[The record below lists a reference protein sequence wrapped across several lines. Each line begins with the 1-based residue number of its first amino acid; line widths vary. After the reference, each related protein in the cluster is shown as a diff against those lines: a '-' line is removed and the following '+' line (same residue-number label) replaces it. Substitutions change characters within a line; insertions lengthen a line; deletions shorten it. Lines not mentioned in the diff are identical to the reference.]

1 MTLEE
6 DTAPHHCGVPVEE
19 AQVVCAVIHGRYGAP
34 EAMME
39 HLVNHLS
46 APGVHYVLPRAAGE
60 GWYAAPTCAEMCADT
75 QAEIDAALQQ
85 VEADIARARAQA
97 PSSARLVVGGF
108 SQGAC
113 LTLEYAAA
121 RGSWEGA
128 IFALTGCR
136 VGAVGHD
143 RPLADLDGFPA
154 YVSTGSQDPFIRLP
168 EFAQTVHALAGAGA
182 RVRSDLFPRSAHV
195 MSPTEV
201 ATVDALLRRVAAGE
215 PLFVSP
221 AT

>member
-1 MTLEE
+1 MSR
-6 DTAPHHCGVPVEE
+6 DDQTAPHHCGVPVDE

-39 HLVNHLS
+39 HLVDHLT

-60 GWYAAPTCAEMCADT
+60 GWYAAKTCDPMTSET
-75 QAEIDAALQQ
+75 ETEIDAALAQI
-85 VEADIARARAQA
+85 EADITAARALA
-97 PSSARLVVGGF
+97 PASARLVIGGF

-113 LTLEYAAA
+113 MSLEFAAS
-121 RGSWEGA
+121 RGPWDGA
-128 IFALTGCR
+128 LFALTGCR
-136 VGAVGHD
+136 VGAAGD
-143 RPLADLDGFPA
+143 NRPVAALDGFPA
-154 YVSTGSQDPFIRLP
+154 YMSTGSEDPFIRIP
-168 EFAQTVHALAGAGA
+168 EFAQTLHALAVVGA

-215 PLFVSP
+215 PLFQSG